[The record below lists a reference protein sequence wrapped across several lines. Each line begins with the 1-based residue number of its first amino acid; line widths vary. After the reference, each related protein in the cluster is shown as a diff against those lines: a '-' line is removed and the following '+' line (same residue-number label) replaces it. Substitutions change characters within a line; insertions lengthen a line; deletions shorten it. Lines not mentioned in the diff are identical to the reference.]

1 MQDAIRE
8 APVSVAALL
17 GDANGHVYICGLKGM
32 EAGVLAAFETVC
44 ATAGLNWSEVEATM
58 KAEGRLHIETY

>member
-8 APVSVAALL
+8 AADAAAALL
-17 GDANGHVYICGLKGM
+17 ADPNGHVYICGLKGM
-32 EAGVLAAFETVC
+32 EEGVLAAFDAVC
-44 ATAGLNWSEVEATM
+44 AGAGRSWTELEATM